1 MLTYC
6 GVKIRITS
14 LLLSFF
20 TDFKASFDLARCVAP
35 VADSNPDL
43 IKKPPNLVLPEE
55 LEGLLDEISK
65 TGVTG

>member
-1 MLTYC
+1 ML
-6 GVKIRITS
+6 S
-14 LLLSFF
+14 HF

-55 LEGLLDEISK
+55 LEGLLDEIST